1 MNKPRGYVC
10 SHLRDEP
17 ESKIVFD
24 LLPVSKKCSG
34 LKQKHNFHIKTIVGI
49 CPTYMEI

>member
-10 SHLRDEP
+10 SHQRDEP

-24 LLPVSKKCSG
+24 LLPVSVTKGKK
-34 LKQKHNFHIKTIVGI
+34 K
-49 CPTYMEI
+49 M